1 MIIENNACGQS
12 EVAKNLIFFLP
23 TSPWGHLVIKDYF
36 AHEILL
42 CCHSEKNSQE
52 QQGRGFLNSEES
64 EGSWWDGGRHSFF
77 LYEDHGLSI

>member
-52 QQGRGFLNSEES
+52 QQGRGFLNSEERAKVH
-64 EGSWWDGGRHSFF
+64 GGMGGGTPFF
-77 LYEDHGLSI
+77 FIRIMG